1 MPVTPRTAAPSFAR
15 AALASLAAFGLSA
28 CATLPPEAVSQAEDI
43 QILALNDFHGNL
55 EPLPGEQR
63 YRTAEGE
70 EARAQLGGAARL
82 GAMLAGLRA
91 GQDHT
96 VTVAA
101 GDLIGASPL
110 VSAYYLDE
118 PTIMALSRAGLEIAA
133 VGNHE
138 FDKGVAEL
146 RRMQDG
152 GCNDGRP
159 VGARQPCRLD
169 PFEGASF
176 TYLAAN
182 VVGPGER
189 TLFPASV
196 VRRFGAAKVG
206 FVGMT
211 LKDTG
216 ILSSPG
222 GTVGYRF
229 EDEAATANAEAARLR
244 AAGADTVVLLIHEG
258 ARTDPAYSVAGCP
271 GLDGP
276 LLPILDRLD
285 PAIRLV
291 VSGHTHN
298 AYACEVPAPGGTT
311 RLVTSAG
318 RYGYFVTDIRLTVD
332 PASDAVTGFSAVNR
346 PVEAAAGE
354 QADVAALVARYSRDV
369 AQEAAKVV
377 GRIEGSLVAAPDAFY
392 RPLDHLVADAQLA
405 ATQATDDGGAQ
416 FALMNPGGVR
426 TTFEPAANGA
436 VTYGQIFALQPFGNT
451 LSVVELTGAELIAGL
466 EEALSRATPGNVR
479 NALLIPSHN
488 LGYAF
493 DLSRP
498 AGSRLVSL
506 TLDGRPVEPGATYR
520 ATVNNFI
527 ASGGDGFAFLARAR
541 PVAGGV
547 LDLDAIESYLAGGV
561 AAPTGARVRDLTPA
575 G

>member
-1 MPVTPRTAAPSFAR
+1 MIEVRTIRR
-15 AALASLAAFGLSA
+15 AAALLALAALSA
-28 CATLPPEAVSQAEDI
+28 CATLPPEAAPQAEDI

-63 YRTAEGE
+63 YRMADGT

-82 GAMLAGLRA
+82 GATLAGLRA
-91 GQDHT
+91 GQAHT

-118 PTIMALSRAGLEIAA
+118 PAIAALGRAGLEIAA

-152 GCNDGRP
+152 GCNEGRP

-169 PFEGASF
+169 PFDGASF

-182 VVGPGER
+182 VIGPGEQ

-196 VRRFGAAKVG
+196 MRQFGAAKVG

-216 ILSSPG
+216 TLTSPG

-258 ARTDPAYSVAGCP
+258 ARTDPSYNMADCP
-271 GLDGP
+271 GLDGA

-285 PAIRLV
+285 PEIRLV

-298 AYACEVPAPGGTT
+298 AYACQMPAPGGSR

-332 PASDAVTGFSAVNR
+332 PARDAVTAFSAVNR
-346 PVEAAAGE
+346 PVEANAGE
-354 QADVAALVARYSRDV
+354 QADIAALVARYSQAV
-369 AQEAAKVV
+369 AGEAAKVV
-377 GRIEGSLVAAPDAFY
+377 GRIDGSLTPSPMSFY
-392 RPLDHLVADAQLA
+392 RPLDYLVADAQFA
-405 ATQATDDGGAQ
+405 ATQSPAEGGAQ

-426 TTFEPAANGA
+426 TTFDTEAGGS
-436 VTYGQIFALQPFGNT
+436 VTYGQAFALQPFGNT
-451 LSVVELTGAELIAGL
+451 LSVVELTGAELTAGL
-466 EEALSRATPGNVR
+466 EAALARAAPGNAR
-479 NALLIPSHN
+479 AALLVPSHN
-488 LGYAF
+488 VFYAF

-506 TLDGRPVEPGATYR
+506 TLDGRPLDPGTTYR
-520 ATVNNFI
+520 VTVNNFL
-527 ASGGDGFAFLARAR
+527 ASGGDGFAFLTRAR

-547 LDLDAIESYLAGGV
+547 LDLDALQGYLAGGV
-561 AAPTGARVRDLTPA
+561 AAPAADRVRDLMPA
-575 G
+575 E

>member
-1 MPVTPRTAAPSFAR
+1 MMRPAEVLFKIL
-15 AALASLAAFGLSA
+15 ALAAGPALLGA
-28 CATLPPEAVSQAEDI
+28 CATVPAQTAPTEI
-43 QILALNDFHGNL
+43 QILAINDFHGNL
-55 EPLPGEQR
+55 EVPPGEQSFL
-63 YRTAEGE
+63 AAGGE
-70 EARAQLGGAARL
+70 TTRAQLGGAARL
-82 GAMLAGLRA
+82 AATLAQLRA
-91 GQDHT
+91 AQPNS

-118 PTIMALSRAGLEIAA
+118 PTIMALNRAGLEIAA

-138 FDKGVAEL
+138 FDKGVEEL
-146 RRMQDG
+146 RRMQEG
-152 GCNDGRP
+152 GCNEGRP

-169 PFEGASF
+169 NPFEGAGF

-182 VVGPGER
+182 VVGPDER

-196 VRRFGAAKVG
+196 MRRFGSVRVG

-216 ILSSPG
+216 ILTSPG

-258 ARTDPAYSVAGCP
+258 VRVDPPFNVAGCP
-271 GLDGP
+271 NVNGP
-276 LLPILDRLD
+276 LLPILEQLD
-285 PAIRLV
+285 PAIRIV

-298 AYACEVPAPGGTT
+298 AYICEVPAGGST
-311 RLVTSAG
+311 RLLTSAG
-318 RYGYFVTDIRLTVD
+318 RYGTFVTEIRLTVD
-332 PASDAVTGFSAVNR
+332 PATDAVTAFGASNR
-346 PVEAAAGE
+346 PVEARAGE
-354 QADVAALVARYSRDV
+354 QADVAALVERYAGHV
-369 AQEAAKVV
+369 AQEATKVV
-377 GRIEGSLVAAPDAFY
+377 GRIDGSLAAAPGAFY

-405 ATQATDDGGAQ
+405 ATQAPDEGGAQ
-416 FALMNPGGVR
+416 FALMNYGGVR
-426 TTFEPAANGA
+426 TTFEPAADGS

-466 EEALSRATPGNVR
+466 EEALARATPGNVR

-488 LGYAF
+488 LSYAF

-498 AGSRLVSL
+498 VGSRLVSL
-506 TLDGRPVEPGATYR
+506 MLDGQAVEPDATYR
-520 ATVNNFI
+520 VTVNNFI
-527 ASGGDGFAFLARAR
+527 ASGGDGFAFLTRAR

-547 LDLDAIESYLAGGV
+547 LDLDAIEAYLAGGS
-561 AAPTGARVRDLTPA
+561 PRPPA
-575 G
+575 

>member
-1 MPVTPRTAAPSFAR
+1 MIEVRTIR
-15 AALASLAAFGLSA
+15 RVAALLALAALSA
-28 CATLPPEAVSQAEDI
+28 CATLPPEAVSQAENI
-43 QILALNDFHGNL
+43 QVLALNDFHGNL

-63 YRTAEGE
+63 YRMADGT

-82 GAMLAGLRA
+82 GATLAALRA
-91 GQDHT
+91 GRAHT

-118 PTIMALSRAGLEIAA
+118 PAIAALGRAGLEIAA

-152 GCNDGRP
+152 GCNEGRP

-169 PFEGASF
+169 PFEGARF

-182 VVGPGER
+182 VIGPGEQ

-196 VRRFGAAKVG
+196 MRQFGAAKVG

-216 ILSSPG
+216 ILTSPG

-258 ARTDPAYSVAGCP
+258 ARTDPSYNTADCP
-271 GLDGP
+271 ELDGA

-285 PAIRLV
+285 PEIRLV

-298 AYACEVPAPGGTT
+298 AYACQVPAPDGSR

-332 PASDAVTGFSAVNR
+332 PARDAVTAFSAVNR
-346 PVEAAAGE
+346 PVEANAGE
-354 QADVAALVARYSRDV
+354 QADIAALVARYSQAV
-369 AQEAAKVV
+369 AGEAAKVV
-377 GRIEGSLVAAPDAFY
+377 GRIDGSLTPSPMSFY
-392 RPLDHLVADAQLA
+392 RPLDYLVADAQFA
-405 ATQATDDGGAQ
+405 ATQSAAEGGAQ

-426 TTFEPAANGA
+426 TTFETAAGGS
-436 VTYGQIFALQPFGNT
+436 VTYGQAFALQPFGNT
-451 LSVVELTGAELIAGL
+451 LSVVELTGAELTAGL
-466 EEALSRATPGNVR
+466 EAALARAAPGNARAT
-479 NALLIPSHN
+479 LLIPSHN
-488 LGYAF
+488 VFYAF

-506 TLDGRPVEPGATYR
+506 TLDGRPLDPGTAYR
-520 ATVNNFI
+520 VTVNNFL
-527 ASGGDGFAFLARAR
+527 ASGGDGLAFLTRAR

-547 LDLDAIESYLAGGV
+547 LDLDALQGYLAGGV
-561 AAPTGARVRDLTPA
+561 AAPAADRVRDLTPPE
-575 G
+575 

>member
-1 MPVTPRTAAPSFAR
+1 MIEVRTIRR
-15 AALASLAAFGLSA
+15 AAALLALAALSA
-28 CATLPPEAVSQAEDI
+28 CATLPPEAAPQAEDI

-63 YRTAEGE
+63 YRVADGT

-82 GAMLAGLRA
+82 GATLAGLRA
-91 GQDHT
+91 GRAHT

-118 PTIMALSRAGLEIAA
+118 PAIAALGRAGLEIAA

-152 GCNDGRP
+152 GCNEGRP

-182 VVGPGER
+182 VIGPGEQ

-196 VRRFGAAKVG
+196 MRQFGAAKVG

-216 ILSSPG
+216 ILTSPG

-258 ARTDPAYSVAGCP
+258 ARTDPSYNTADCP
-271 GLDGP
+271 ELDGA

-285 PAIRLV
+285 PEIRLV

-298 AYACEVPAPGGTT
+298 SYACQVPAPGGSR

-332 PASDAVTGFSAVNR
+332 PARDALTAFSAVNR
-346 PVEAAAGE
+346 PVEANAGE
-354 QADVAALVARYSRDV
+354 QADIAALVARYSQAV
-369 AQEAAKVV
+369 AGEAAKVI
-377 GRIEGSLVAAPDAFY
+377 GRIDGSLTPSPMSFY
-392 RPLDHLVADAQLA
+392 RPLDYLVADAQFA
-405 ATQATDDGGAQ
+405 ATQSPAEGGAQ

-426 TTFEPAANGA
+426 TTFETAAGGS
-436 VTYGQIFALQPFGNT
+436 VTYGQAFALQPFGNT
-451 LSVVELTGAELIAGL
+451 LSVVELTGAELTAGL
-466 EEALSRATPGNVR
+466 EAALARAAPGNAR
-479 NALLIPSHN
+479 AALLIPSHN
-488 LGYAF
+488 VFYAF

-506 TLDGRPVEPGATYR
+506 ILDGRPLDPGTAYR
-520 ATVNNFI
+520 VTVNNFL
-527 ASGGDGFAFLARAR
+527 ASGGDGFAFLTRAR

-547 LDLDAIESYLAGGV
+547 LDLDALQGYLAGGV
-561 AAPTGARVRDLTPA
+561 AAPAADRVRDLTPA
-575 G
+575 E

>member
-1 MPVTPRTAAPSFAR
+1 MTAFGPRRAVLAFLVAPLAAC
-15 AALASLAAFGLSA
+15 ASLPSDTAI
-28 CATLPPEAVSQAEDI
+28 QAEQI

-63 YRTAEGE
+63 YRMPDGA

-82 GAMLAGLRA
+82 GATLAALRR
-91 GQDHT
+91 GQANT

-118 PTIMALSRAGLEIAA
+118 PAIVALNRAGLEIAA

-159 VGARQPCRLD
+159 VGARQPCGLD
-169 PFEGASF
+169 AFEGARFS
-176 TYLAAN
+176 YLAAN
-182 VVGPGER
+182 VVGQDGR

-196 VRRFGAAKVG
+196 VRQFGGVKIG

-211 LKDTG
+211 LRDTG

-222 GTVGYRF
+222 GTVGYSF
-229 EDEAATANAEAARLR
+229 EDEASTANTEAARLR
-244 AAGADTVVLLIHEG
+244 DAGADTVVLLIHEG
-258 ARTDPAYSVAGCP
+258 ARTDPAYNTGDCP
-271 GLDGP
+271 GLDGA

-285 PAIRLV
+285 PTIRLV

-298 AYACEVPAPGGTT
+298 AYACEVPAPGGST

-318 RYGYFVTDIRLTVD
+318 RYGYFVTDIRLAVD
-332 PASDAVTGFSAVNR
+332 PANDAVIAFSAVNR
-346 PVEAAAGE
+346 PVQASGGE
-354 QADVAALVARYSRDV
+354 QADIAALVARYGEAV
-369 AQEAAKVV
+369 AGEAAKVV
-377 GRIEGSLVAAPDAFY
+377 GRIDGSLAASPEAFY
-392 RPLDHLVADAQLA
+392 RPLDYLVADAQLA
-405 ATQATDDGGAQ
+405 ALREEGAQ

-426 TTFEPAANGA
+426 TTFEPAPDGS
-436 VTYGQIFALQPFGNT
+436 VTYGQAFALQPFGNT
-451 LSVVELTGAELIAGL
+451 LSVVELTGSELIAGI
-466 EEALSRATPGNVR
+466 EAKLARATPGDVR

-488 LGYAF
+488 VAYAF

-498 AGSRLVSL
+498 AGSRLLSL
-506 TLDGRPVEPGATYR
+506 TLDGRPLDPAASYR
-520 ATVNNFI
+520 AVVNNFI
-527 ASGGDGFAFLARAR
+527 ASGGDGFAFLAKAR
-541 PVAGGV
+541 PVGGGV
-547 LDLDAIESYLAGGV
+547 LDLDALETYVAAGV
-561 AAPTGARVRDLTPA
+561 AAPKDDRVRDLTPV

>member
-1 MPVTPRTAAPSFAR
+1 MSELRSIRRLVAGI
-15 AALASLAAFGLSA
+15 ALAALSA
-28 CATLPPEAVSQAEDI
+28 CATVPSAPRSHTEQI

-63 YRTAEGE
+63 FADAAGVET
-70 EARAQLGGAARL
+70 RAQLGGAARL
-82 GAMLAGLRA
+82 GATLAGLRT
-91 GQDHT
+91 GQANT

-118 PTIMALSRAGLEIAA
+118 PAIMALNRAGLDIAA

-152 GCNDGRP
+152 GCNGGRP

-169 PFEGASF
+169 DPFEGARF

-182 VVGPGER
+182 VVGPGGQ

-196 VRRFGAAKVG
+196 VRQFGAARVG

-229 EDEAATANAEAARLR
+229 EDEATTANAEATRLR
-244 AAGADTVVLLIHEG
+244 QAGADTVVLLIHEG
-258 ARTDPAYSVAGCP
+258 GRTDPLYNTAGCP
-271 GLDGP
+271 GLDGA
-276 LLPILDRLD
+276 LMPILERLD

-298 AYACEVPAPGGTT
+298 AYACEVPAPGGGT

-318 RYGYFVTDIRLTVD
+318 RYGYFVTDIRLTID
-332 PASDAVTGFSAVNR
+332 PAGDAVTALSAFNR

-354 QADVAALVARYSRDV
+354 QAEVAELVARYAQAV
-369 AQEAAKVV
+369 AGEAAKVV
-377 GRIEGSLVAAPDAFY
+377 GRIDGSLAAPAGAFY
-392 RPLDHLVADAQLA
+392 RPIDYLVTDAQLTA
-405 ATQATDDGGAQ
+405 LRGEGAQ
-416 FALMNPGGVR
+416 FALMNAGGVR
-426 TTFEPAANGA
+426 TTFEPAEDGT

-466 EEALSRATPGNVR
+466 EAKLARATPGDVR

-488 LGYAF
+488 VGYAF

-498 AGSRLVSL
+498 AGARLVSL
-506 TLDGRPVEPGATYR
+506 MLDGQPVDPAATYR
-520 ATVNNFI
+520 AAVNNFI

-541 PVAGGV
+541 PVGGGA
-547 LDLDAIESYLAGGV
+547 LDLDALETYLTDGVSAPAGD
-561 AAPTGARVRDLTPA
+561 RVRDLTP
-575 G
+575 GP

>member
-1 MPVTPRTAAPSFAR
+1 MIEVRTIRGAATLL
-15 AALASLAAFGLSA
+15 ALAALSA
-28 CATLPPEAVSQAEDI
+28 CATLPPAPVSQAEQI

-63 YRTAEGE
+63 YRMADGTEV
-70 EARAQLGGAARL
+70 RAQLGGAARL
-82 GAMLAGLRA
+82 GATLAGLRT
-91 GQDHT
+91 GQAHT

-118 PTIMALSRAGLEIAA
+118 PAIMALNRAGLEIAA

-152 GCNDGRP
+152 GCNEGRP

-169 PFEGASF
+169 DPFEGARF

-182 VVGPGER
+182 VVGPDGR

-196 VRRFGAAKVG
+196 VRQFGSARVG
-206 FVGMT
+206 FLGMT

-229 EDEAATANAEAARLR
+229 EDEATTANAEAARLR
-244 AAGADTVVLLIHEG
+244 QAGADAVILLIHEG
-258 ARTDPAYSVAGCP
+258 GRTDPLYNTAGCP
-271 GLDGP
+271 GLDGA
-276 LLPILDRLD
+276 LMPILDRLD

-298 AYACEVPAPGGTT
+298 AYACEVPAHGGGT

-318 RYGYFVTDIRLTVD
+318 RYGYFVTDIRLTID
-332 PASDAVTGFSAVNR
+332 PASDAVTAFSAVNR
-346 PVEAAAGE
+346 PVEAAGGE
-354 QADVAALVARYSRDV
+354 QADVAELVARYSRAV
-369 AQEAAKVV
+369 AGAAAKVV
-377 GRIEGSLVAAPDAFY
+377 GRINGSLAPAPEAFY

-405 ATQATDDGGAQ
+405 ATRAEGAQ
-416 FALMNPGGVR
+416 FALMNAGGVR
-426 TTFEPAANGA
+426 TTFEPAADGT

-451 LSVVELTGAELIAGL
+451 LSVVELTGTELIAGL
-466 EEALSRATPGNVR
+466 EAKLAHATPGDVR

-488 LGYAF
+488 VAYAF
-493 DLSRP
+493 DLSRA

-506 TLDGRPVEPGATYR
+506 TLDGRPVDPAATYR
-520 ATVNNFI
+520 AAVNNFI
-527 ASGGDGFAFLARAR
+527 ASGGDGFAFLARVR

-547 LDLDAIESYLAGGV
+547 LDLDALEGYLAGGV
-561 AAPTGARVRDLTPA
+561 AAPAGDRVRNLTP
-575 G
+575 GP

>member
-1 MPVTPRTAAPSFAR
+1 MSELRSIRRLVAGI
-15 AALASLAAFGLSA
+15 ALAALSA
-28 CATLPPEAVSQAEDI
+28 CATVPPAPVSQAEDI

-63 YRTAEGE
+63 FADAAGAET
-70 EARAQLGGAARL
+70 RAQLGGAARL
-82 GAMLAGLRA
+82 GATLARLRA
-91 GQDHT
+91 AQANT

-118 PTIMALSRAGLEIAA
+118 PAIMALNRAGLEIAA

-146 RRMQDG
+146 RRMQEG
-152 GCNDGRP
+152 GCNDGRA

-169 PFEGASF
+169 NPFEGARF

-182 VVGPGER
+182 VVGPGGQ

-196 VRRFGAAKVG
+196 VRQFGSARVG

-229 EDEAATANAEAARLR
+229 EDEAGTANAEAARLR
-244 AAGADTVVLLIHEG
+244 QAGADTVVLLIHEG
-258 ARTDPAYSVAGCP
+258 GRTDPLYNTAGCP
-271 GLDGP
+271 GLDGA
-276 LLPILDRLD
+276 LMPILERLD

-298 AYACEVPAPGGTT
+298 AYACEVPAPGGGT

-332 PASDAVTGFSAVNR
+332 PSADAVTAFSAVNR
-346 PVEAAAGE
+346 PVAAAAGE
-354 QADVAALVARYSRDV
+354 QAEVAELVARYAQAV
-369 AQEAAKVV
+369 AGEAAKVV
-377 GRIEGSLVAAPDAFY
+377 GRIDGSLAPPAGAFY
-392 RPLDHLVADAQLA
+392 RPIDYLVADSQLA
-405 ATQATDDGGAQ
+405 ALRTEGAQ
-416 FALMNPGGVR
+416 FALMNAGGVR
-426 TTFEPAANGA
+426 TTFEPAANGT

-451 LSVVELTGAELIAGL
+451 LGVVELTGAELIAGL
-466 EEALSRATPGNVR
+466 EAKLARATPGDVH

-488 LGYAF
+488 LAYAF

-498 AGSRLVSL
+498 AGARLVSL
-506 TLDGRPVEPGATYR
+506 TLAGQPVDPAATYR
-520 ATVNNFI
+520 AAVNNFI

-541 PVAGGV
+541 PVGGGT
-547 LDLDAIESYLAGGV
+547 LDLDALQAYLAAGA
-561 AAPTGARVRDLTPA
+561 AAPAGDRVRNLTPA
-575 G
+575 Q

>member
-1 MPVTPRTAAPSFAR
+1 MSELRSIRRLVAGI
-15 AALASLAAFGLSA
+15 ALAALSA
-28 CATLPPEAVSQAEDI
+28 CATVPSAPRSHTEQI

-63 YRTAEGE
+63 FADAAGVET
-70 EARAQLGGAARL
+70 RAQLGGAARL
-82 GAMLAGLRA
+82 GATLAGLRT
-91 GQDHT
+91 GQANT

-118 PTIMALSRAGLEIAA
+118 PAIMALNRAGLNIAA

-152 GCNDGRP
+152 GCNGGRP

-169 PFEGASF
+169 DPFEGARF

-182 VVGPGER
+182 VVGPGGQ

-196 VRRFGAAKVG
+196 VRQFGAARVG

-229 EDEAATANAEAARLR
+229 EDEATTANAEAARLR
-244 AAGADTVVLLIHEG
+244 QAGADAVVLLIHEG
-258 ARTDPAYSVAGCP
+258 GRTDPLYNTAGCP
-271 GLDGP
+271 GLDGA
-276 LLPILDRLD
+276 LMPILERLD

-298 AYACEVPAPGGTT
+298 AYACEVPAPGGGT

-318 RYGYFVTDIRLTVD
+318 RYGYFVTDIRLTID
-332 PASDAVTGFSAVNR
+332 PAGDAVTALSAFNR

-354 QADVAALVARYSRDV
+354 QAEVAELVARYAQAV
-369 AQEAAKVV
+369 AGEAAKVV
-377 GRIEGSLVAAPDAFY
+377 GRIDGSLAAPAGAFY
-392 RPLDHLVADAQLA
+392 RPIDYLVTDAQLTA
-405 ATQATDDGGAQ
+405 LRGEGAQ
-416 FALMNPGGVR
+416 FALMNAGGVR
-426 TTFEPAANGA
+426 TTFEPAEDGT

-466 EEALSRATPGNVR
+466 EAKLARATPGDVR

-488 LGYAF
+488 VGYAF

-506 TLDGRPVEPGATYR
+506 TLDGRQVDPAATYR
-520 ATVNNFI
+520 AAVNNFI

-547 LDLDAIESYLAGGV
+547 LDLDALEGYLADGV
-561 AAPTGARVRDLTPA
+561 SAPAGDRVRDLTP
-575 G
+575 GP